1 MSWVLDCR
9 MALAW
14 GLPDEQSPTADEFFT
29 MDHAQQDLWVPSLWW
44 FELANGLTMGRKR
57 KRISENQFARLL
69 RAYDMLPLQTD
80 THSGFDFVDA
90 LQRVASQ
97 FDLSGY
103 DAAYLELAVRKG
115 AGLATLD
122 QHLASM
128 AHRAG
133 VSSVFPS

>member
-1 MSWVLDCR
+1 MSWVLDCSL
-9 MALAW
+9 ALAW
-14 GLPDEQSPTADEFFT
+14 GLPDEQSPTADTFFAL
-29 MDHAQQDLWVPSLWW
+29 DHAQQDLWIPSLWW

-57 KRISENQFARLL
+57 NRITEDQCMRLL
-69 RAYDMLPLQTD
+69 RAYDQLPFQTD
-80 THSGFDFVDA
+80 THSGVDFVDA

-103 DAAYLELAVRKG
+103 DAAYFELALRKG

-122 QHLASM
+122 QHLAGM

-133 VSSVFPS
+133 VTSVFPS

>member
-1 MSWVLDCR
+1 MAWVLDCSL
-9 MALAW
+9 ALAW
-14 GLPDEQSPTADEFFT
+14 GLPDEQSPIADEFFT
-29 MDHAQQDLWVPSLWW
+29 IDHPQQNLWVPSLWW

-103 DAAYLELAVRKG
+103 DAAYLELAVRRG

-133 VSSVFPS
+133 ISSVFPS

>member
-1 MSWVLDCR
+1 MAWVLDCSL
-9 MALAW
+9 ALAW
-14 GLPDEQSPTADEFFT
+14 GLPDELSPTADKFFT
-29 MDHAQQDLWVPSLWW
+29 MNHAQKELWVPSLWW

-57 KRISENQFARLL
+57 KRISEDQFARLL
-69 RAYDMLPLQTD
+69 RAYDRLPLQTD

-97 FDLSGY
+97 FNLSGY
-103 DAAYLELAVRKG
+103 DAAYLELALRKG

-133 VSSVFPS
+133 ISSVFPS

>member
-1 MSWVLDCR
+1 MAWVLDCSL
-9 MALAW
+9 ALAW
-14 GLPDEQSPTADEFFT
+14 GLPDEQSPTADEFFSI
-29 MDHAQQDLWVPSLWW
+29 DHPHQELWVPSLWW

-69 RAYDMLPLQTD
+69 RAYDMLPLKTD
-80 THSGFDFVDA
+80 TNSGFDFVDS

-103 DAAYLELAVRKG
+103 DAAYLELAIRKG

-133 VSSVFPS
+133 ISSVFPS